1 MHHQMNLSAMTQ
13 REQPPSRQRLSP
25 ISAVAILGVGLVGE
39 LFLSELSR
47 VQGLRIAGIGREGQ
61 RERLTQAFPGFDF
74 STSIT
79 DLETP
84 PPELLI
90 LAVANPVDEAVREI
104 AAFCAGSASLP
115 IVVLIQNGVDV
126 VPQARKAFSRAPSPN
141 LLRGSLFT
149 VVTREPET
157 GEPVYSQNK
166 LRIALAQVC
175 GEGMK
180 ESVALCQQAGFEVE
194 ICPDYQSMEWSKL
207 LINTIGTTGTITR
220 LALAQT
226 LEDDALFH
234 VELQALR
241 DRLAVLRAAKIPL
254 VDFWRLRLPV
264 RMLSQIVTK
273 APRFLFRL
281 FQGRMAE
288 TIARER
294 GRFPPSSAR
303 RIAEGR
309 TTEVDFYH
317 GPFIRLGKEV
327 GRRSSVDEAIL
338 KVVHLHREGR
348 LDLRE
353 LSPRERR
360 QTLFEQIASLSEQ
373 FSPDERTDF

>member
-1 MHHQMNLSAMTQ
+1 MHDQMNLPSVTQ
-13 REQPPSRQRLSP
+13 RERPPSRERLSP
-25 ISAVAILGVGLVGE
+25 ISTVAILGVGLVGE
-39 LFLSELSR
+39 LFLSELTQI
-47 VQGLRIAGIGREGQ
+47 QGLRIAGIGRERQ
-61 RERLTQAFPGFDF
+61 RERLIQAFPGFSF
-74 STSIT
+74 STSIKE
-79 DLETP
+79 LETP

-90 LAVANPVDEAVREI
+90 LAVANPVDEALRET
-104 AAFCAGSASLP
+104 AEFCAETSPSP
-115 IVVLIQNGVDV
+115 IVVLVQNGVDV
-126 VPQARKAFSRAPSPN
+126 VPQARQAFSRTPNLN

-149 VVTREPET
+149 VVTRKPET
-157 GEPVYSQNK
+157 RELVYSRNK

-175 GEGMK
+175 GEGMV
-180 ESVALCQQAGFEVE
+180 ESAALCQQAGFRVE

-207 LINTIGTTGTITR
+207 LVNTIGTTGTITR

-226 LEDDALFH
+226 LEDDALLQ

-241 DRLAVLRAAKIPL
+241 DRLAVLRAARISL

-264 RMLSQIVTK
+264 KMLSQIVTK
-273 APRFLFRL
+273 APRFLFRP
-281 FQGRMAE
+281 FQGRMAD
-288 TIARER
+288 TIAKER
-294 GRFPPSSAR
+294 GRFPPSSAK

-338 KVVHLHREGR
+338 SVVHQHEEGR

-360 QTLFEQIASLSEQ
+360 QTLLEQIASLSNQ